1 MIGADLFTAA
11 EQELQDKNVFCLLP
25 LKLCSGK
32 NFHYILKGKNP
43 KIIEN
48 QIVNTVKNRKTYRK
62 QGPGWFVIPST
73 ASISSRLQFH
83 IGCSVCGASST
94 WPWRSPSEMSPL

>member
-43 KIIEN
+43 KITEN
-48 QIVNTVKNRKTYRK
+48 QIVNSKKTEK
-62 QGPGWFVIPST
+62 HTGNKVPGG
-73 ASISSRLQFH
+73 L
-83 IGCSVCGASST
+83 
-94 WPWRSPSEMSPL
+94 